1 MFRALIT
8 FVAAAGLVSAQGSS
22 ASLDDAASAVQSGR
36 FDVAVTA
43 LTAFLKDHPR
53 DVQALMLMGIALDS
67 QQRYQDAGPYYE
79 RALKLAPDAAPVL
92 NNAANHWLAS
102 GDSARARRLFLRV
115 LAVDPGHVNA
125 LVQLAQMSVAAKHG
139 AEALDYLKRLPASAE
154 NDATL
159 LLRAQALAEAGRCAD
174 MQSALER
181 LGPDA
186 AKDTR
191 TQFSA
196 GIALAKCGQYAEAER
211 SFGQALEGE
220 PTDFDILYNLGVAAL
235 RAGDAARAV
244 DVLTRAA
251 AVRGDAD
258 TLFALA
264 QALAARQ
271 QLIEAAS
278 VLTRARG
285 AAPQRADIIRLLA
298 QVSARLEFYQ
308 DAAAA
313 WDEYLKLKP
322 DDDEARRERGFAYA
336 RAAQTPQALADLSW
350 YVARHPRDARGWYE
364 LATAQALGH
373 EAEALRSLDRALGLD
388 PALVDAHFARAV
400 LNLKNEHPDRSVA
413 DLKMVLERE
422 PRNQYALTRLG
433 QAYLALGHAPQ
444 AVPVLKEAVA
454 AAPDDAAALLQYYRA
469 LVKTGQTQ
477 EAAAIRARLSQAADR
492 GPRPDEGLVQ
502 YLGMS
507 PAEQRERYLENL
519 RRIVAGN
526 PRNADAR
533 IRLADQLLAQ
543 GDSNEGID
551 LLRQACAGSGDD
563 ALSVRCGTTLLNHEQ
578 YQAALPF
585 LTQAATKLASARLDL
600 AIALFHTKSAEA
612 AIAELDRTPAAE
624 RQGDFYLLR
633 AELLDA
639 MGKVAEAADAL
650 NRGIRAAPARPSLY
664 LEATG
669 FLLKRG
675 LYRQALE
682 FVEAATRLLPDEREL
697 ALAQAIT
704 LELLNRRDDASR
716 LLDRMQERWPEWD
729 RPWLLRGMLLESQY
743 QSAEARQALETAI
756 ALGAGTPEAYYYLAL
771 AITHAAPDDTAA
783 AQKAI
788 EEAMK
793 RTSSDPYVY
802 LLAGK
807 IALARNDY
815 PTALQRLQ
823 EALRLSPQLVA
834 AHDAMRRTYHAMGDD
849 AKAEAE
855 ATAMK
860 EITEN
865 RKAPDEAP
873 AALGNLLF
881 SVHPAQ

>member
-264 QALAARQ
+264 QALAA
-271 QLIEAAS
+271 
-278 VLTRARG
+278 
-285 AAPQRADIIRLLA
+285 
-298 QVSARLEFYQ
+298 
-308 DAAAA
+308 
-313 WDEYLKLKP
+313 
-322 DDDEARRERGFAYA
+322 
-336 RAAQTPQALADLSW
+336 QTPQALADLSW

-492 GPRPDEGLVQ
+492 GPRPDEGL
-502 YLGMS
+502 
-507 PAEQRERYLENL
+507 
-519 RRIVAGN
+519 
-526 PRNADAR
+526 
-533 IRLADQLLAQ
+533 
-543 GDSNEGID
+543 
-551 LLRQACAGSGDD
+551 
-563 ALSVRCGTTLLNHEQ
+563 
-578 YQAALPF
+578 
-585 LTQAATKLASARLDL
+585 
-600 AIALFHTKSAEA
+600 
-612 AIAELDRTPAAE
+612 
-624 RQGDFYLLR
+624 
-633 AELLDA
+633 
-639 MGKVAEAADAL
+639 
-650 NRGIRAAPARPSLY
+650 
-664 LEATG
+664 
-669 FLLKRG
+669 
-675 LYRQALE
+675 
-682 FVEAATRLLPDEREL
+682 
-697 ALAQAIT
+697 
-704 LELLNRRDDASR
+704 
-716 LLDRMQERWPEWD
+716 
-729 RPWLLRGMLLESQY
+729 
-743 QSAEARQALETAI
+743 
-756 ALGAGTPEAYYYLAL
+756 
-771 AITHAAPDDTAA
+771 
-783 AQKAI
+783 
-788 EEAMK
+788 
-793 RTSSDPYVY
+793 
-802 LLAGK
+802 
-807 IALARNDY
+807 
-815 PTALQRLQ
+815 
-823 EALRLSPQLVA
+823 
-834 AHDAMRRTYHAMGDD
+834 
-849 AKAEAE
+849 
-855 ATAMK
+855 
-860 EITEN
+860 
-865 RKAPDEAP
+865 
-873 AALGNLLF
+873 
-881 SVHPAQ
+881 